1 MANTIKDT
9 QGTSNISTLNRPEPI
24 QANNY
29 QDEAASHESKLK
41 AVWDAHMGTVKNE
54 SVFYRN
60 AVVLLISWHQDI
72 DDLHTG
78 EEVRPFIGFQNQLK
92 LTYPGG

>member
-9 QGTSNISTLNRPEPI
+9 QGTANTSTLNRLESI

-29 QDEAASHESKLK
+29 QDEVASHESKLK
-41 AVWDAHMGTVKNE
+41 AAWDAHMGTVKNE

-78 EEVRPFIGFQNQLK
+78 EEVRLFIDFQNQPK
-92 LTYPGG
+92 LIYLGG